1 MSRPLPRAQLRA
13 HFNSSPLVRFL
24 TENAMMEPAQAT
36 EDVGHKLG
44 DWLNFRQAITLQSVL
59 QAGPHG
65 KAPEIQPLPAH
76 LRRAAT
82 ISPAAL
88 ANHVDK
94 VRAQL
99 AESITQGA
107 PSGSGL
113 ALIQMPAA
121 ELDEPIDPKTAFA
134 PYRRFHAAHQRQMEN
149 TLRSLRASVRL
160 QLTQRGGHLQQLAT
174 LDAAFEDILSE
185 REALLLG
192 KVSKMLEK
200 RFVQALKLHLKQHN
214 EAVFDTDSPAGAP
227 QQALSCLMPH
237 RQALR
242 TALLAE
248 LDTRLQPTLGLL
260 EALTSE
266 TPDT

>member
-1 MSRPLPRAQLRA
+1 MTRPLPRA

-24 TENAMMEPAQAT
+24 TENAMLEPAQET
-36 EDVGHKLG
+36 EDVGQKLG
-44 DWLNFRQAITLQSVL
+44 DWLNFRQAIHLQGVL
-59 QAGPHG
+59 QADVSS
-65 KAPEIQPLPAH
+65 ADPLPAH
-76 LRRAAT
+76 IQRASP

-94 VRAQL
+94 LRAQL

-107 PSGSGL
+107 PAGSGL

-121 ELDEPIDPKTAFA
+121 DLDEPVDPKTAFA
-134 PYRRFHAAHQRQMEN
+134 PYRRFHAAHQRQME
-149 TLRSLRASVRL
+149 TSLRSLRASVRR
-160 QLTQRGGHLQQLAT
+160 QLTKRGGQLQQLAQ
-174 LDAAFEDILSE
+174 LDVAFENILSE
-185 REALLLG
+185 REAVLLG
-192 KVSKMLEK
+192 KVIKMLEK
-200 RFVQALKLHLKQHN
+200 RFVQALKLHLKQQN
-214 EAVFDTDSPAGAP
+214 ETQPDTDIPAGAP
-227 QQALSCLMPH
+227 QQGLSWLMPH
-237 RQALR
+237 RQELR

>member
-1 MSRPLPRAQLRA
+1 MTRPLLRA

-24 TENAMMEPAQAT
+24 TENTMMEAVQAT
-36 EDVGHKLG
+36 EDVGQKLG
-44 DWLNFRQAITLQSVL
+44 DWLNFRQAIALQCVL
-59 QAGPHG
+59 QAGPSG
-65 KAPEIQPLPAH
+65 TEPLPAH
-76 LRRAAT
+76 LQRAAP

-88 ANHVDK
+88 ASHVDK
-94 VRAQL
+94 IRAQL
-99 AESITQGA
+99 TESITQGA
-107 PSGSGL
+107 PAGSGL

-121 ELDEPIDPKTAFA
+121 DLDDPVDPKTAFA
-134 PYRRFHAAHQRQMEN
+134 PYRRFHAAHQRQME
-149 TLRSLRASVRL
+149 TSVRSLRASVRL
-160 QLTQRGGHLQQLAT
+160 QLTKRGGRLQQLAT
-174 LDAAFEDILSE
+174 LDAAFENILSE

-192 KVSKMLEK
+192 KVIKMLEK
-200 RFVQALKLHLKQHN
+200 RFVQALKLHLKQQN
-214 EAVFDTDSPAGAP
+214 ETQPDTDGPSSAP
-227 QQALSCLMPH
+227 QQTLSWLMPH

>member
-1 MSRPLPRAQLRA
+1 MTRPLPRA

-24 TENAMMEPAQAT
+24 TENAMMEAVQGT

-44 DWLNFRQAITLQSVL
+44 DWLNFRQAIALQSVL
-59 QAGPHG
+59 QAGQNG
-65 KAPEIQPLPAH
+65 KTPETPPLPAH
-76 LRRAAT
+76 LQRAAP
-82 ISPAAL
+82 ISPTAL

-107 PSGSGL
+107 PAGSGL

-149 TLRSLRASVRL
+149 SVRSLRASVRL
-160 QLTQRGGHLQQLAT
+160 QLTKRGGCLQQLAT
-174 LDAAFEDILSE
+174 LDAAFENILSE

-192 KVSKMLEK
+192 KVIKMLEK
-200 RFVQALKLHLKQHN
+200 RFVQALKLHLKQQN
-214 EAVFDTDSPAGAP
+214 ETQPDTDSPAGAP
-227 QQALSCLMPH
+227 QQGLSWLMPH

-242 TALLAE
+242 TALLTE

>member
-1 MSRPLPRAQLRA
+1 MTRPLPRA

-24 TENAMMEPAQAT
+24 TENAMMEAVQAT
-36 EDVGHKLG
+36 EDVGRQLG
-44 DWLNFRQAITLQSVL
+44 DWLNFRQAIALQSVL
-59 QAGPHG
+59 QAGQNG
-65 KAPEIQPLPAH
+65 KDPETQPLPAH
-76 LRRAAT
+76 LQRSAP
-82 ISPAAL
+82 ISPTAL

-107 PSGSGL
+107 PAGSGL
-113 ALIQMPAA
+113 AFIQMPAA
-121 ELDEPIDPKTAFA
+121 EFEEPIDPKTAFA
-134 PYRRFHAAHQRQMEN
+134 PYRRFHAAHQRQME
-149 TLRSLRASVRL
+149 TSVRSLRASVRL
-160 QLTQRGGHLQQLAT
+160 QLTKRGGRLQQLAT
-174 LDAAFEDILSE
+174 LDAAFENILSE

-192 KVSKMLEK
+192 KVIKMLEK
-200 RFVQALKLHLKQHN
+200 RFVQALKPHLKQQN
-214 EAVFDTDSPAGAP
+214 ETQPDTDGPSGAP
-227 QQALSCLMPH
+227 QQTLSWLMPH

>member
-1 MSRPLPRAQLRA
+1 MTRPLPRA

-24 TENAMMEPAQAT
+24 TENAMMEAVQST

-44 DWLNFRQAITLQSVL
+44 DWLNFRQAIALQSVL
-59 QAGPHG
+59 QTGTNGQDPG
-65 KAPEIQPLPAH
+65 TQPLPAH
-76 LRRAAT
+76 LQRAAP
-82 ISPAAL
+82 ISPIAL

-107 PSGSGL
+107 PAGSGL

-134 PYRRFHAAHQRQMEN
+134 PYRRFHAAHQRQME
-149 TLRSLRASVRL
+149 TSVRSLRASVRL
-160 QLTQRGGHLQQLAT
+160 QLSKRRGRLQQLAT
-174 LDAAFEDILSE
+174 LDAAFENILSE

-192 KVSKMLEK
+192 KVIKILEK
-200 RFVQALKLHLKQHN
+200 RFVQALKLHLKQNN
-214 EAVFDTDSPAGAP
+214 EAVLDSDSPPGVP
-227 QQALSCLMPH
+227 QQALSWLMPQ

>member
-1 MSRPLPRAQLRA
+1 MTRPLPRAHL
-13 HFNSSPLVRFL
+13 NSSPLVRFL
-24 TENAMMEPAQAT
+24 TENAMMEPAQET
-36 EDVGHKLG
+36 EDVGQKLG
-44 DWLNFRQAITLQSVL
+44 DWLNFRQAIHLQSVL
-59 QAGPHG
+59 QADV
-65 KAPEIQPLPAH
+65 KTAEPLPPH
-76 LRRAAT
+76 IQRAVP

-88 ANHVDK
+88 AIHVDK

-107 PSGSGL
+107 PAGSGL

-121 ELDEPIDPKTAFA
+121 ELSEPLDPKTAFA
-134 PYRRFHAAHQRQMEN
+134 PYRRFHAAHQRQMESS
-149 TLRSLRASVRL
+149 LRSLRASVRW
-160 QLTQRGGHLQQLAT
+160 QLSKRGGQLHQLAQ
-174 LDAAFEDILSE
+174 LDAAFENILSE
-185 REALLLG
+185 REVLLLG
-192 KVSKMLEK
+192 KVIKMLEK
-200 RFVQALKLHLKQHN
+200 RFVQALKLQLKQPN
-214 EAVFDTDSPAGAP
+214 EPPTDTATQPDGPGP
-227 QQALSCLMPH
+227 ALSWLMPH

>member
-1 MSRPLPRAQLRA
+1 MTRPLPRA

-24 TENAMMEPAQAT
+24 TENAMLEPAQET
-36 EDVGHKLG
+36 EDVGQKLG
-44 DWLNFRQAITLQSVL
+44 DWLNFRQAIHLQGVLQSDINS
-59 QAGPHG
+59 AD
-65 KAPEIQPLPAH
+65 PLPAH
-76 LRRAAT
+76 IQRVAP
-82 ISPAAL
+82 ISPTAL

-99 AESITQGA
+99 AASITQGA
-107 PSGSGL
+107 PAGSGL

-149 TLRSLRASVRL
+149 SVRSLRASVRL
-160 QLTQRGGHLQQLAT
+160 QLTKRGGSLQQLAT
-174 LDAAFEDILSE
+174 LDAAFENILSE

-192 KVSKMLEK
+192 KVIKMLEK
-200 RFVQALKLHLKQHN
+200 RFVQALKLHLKRQN
-214 EAVFDTDSPAGAP
+214 ETQPDTDIPAGAP
-227 QQALSCLMPH
+227 QQGLSWLIPH

>member
-1 MSRPLPRAQLRA
+1 MTRPLPRA

-24 TENAMMEPAQAT
+24 TENTMMDAVQAT
-36 EDVGHKLG
+36 EDVGQKLG
-44 DWLNFRQAITLQSVL
+44 DWLNFRQAIALQSVF
-59 QAGPHG
+59 QA
-65 KAPEIQPLPAH
+65 APGGTEPLPAH
-76 LRRAAT
+76 LQRAAS

-88 ANHVDK
+88 AVHVDK

-107 PSGSGL
+107 PAGSGL

-121 ELDEPIDPKTAFA
+121 DLDEPIDPKTAFA
-134 PYRRFHAAHQRQMEN
+134 PFRRFHAAHQRQMEN
-149 TLRSLRASVRL
+149 SVRSLRASVRL
-160 QLTQRGGHLQQLAT
+160 QLTKRGGRLQQLAA
-174 LDAAFEDILSE
+174 LDAAFESILSE

-200 RFVQALKLHLKQHN
+200 RFVQALKLQLKQQN
-214 EAVFDTDSPAGAP
+214 ETQLDTNSPNGAT
-227 QQALSCLMPH
+227 QQALSWLTPH

-242 TALLAE
+242 NALLAE

>member
-1 MSRPLPRAQLRA
+1 MTRPLPRA

-24 TENAMMEPAQAT
+24 TENAMLEAAQET
-36 EDVGHKLG
+36 EDVGQKLG
-44 DWLNFRQAITLQSVL
+44 DWLNFRQAIHLQSVL
-59 QAGPHG
+59 QATVSS
-65 KAPEIQPLPAH
+65 ADPLPAH
-76 LRRAAT
+76 IQRAVP
-82 ISPAAL
+82 INPAAL

-94 VRAQL
+94 IRAQL

-107 PSGSGL
+107 PAGSGL

-121 ELDEPIDPKTAFA
+121 EMGEPVDPKTAFV
-134 PYRRFHAAHQRQMEN
+134 PYLRFHAAHQRQMEN
-149 TLRSLRASVRL
+149 SLRSLRASVRW
-160 QLTQRGGHLQQLAT
+160 QLIKRGGQLQQLAQ
-174 LDAAFEDILSE
+174 LDAAFENILSE
-185 REALLLG
+185 REAVLLG
-192 KVSKMLEK
+192 KVIKMLEK
-200 RFVQALKLHLKQHN
+200 RFVQALKLHLKQQN
-214 EAVFDTDSPAGAP
+214 AP
-227 QQALSCLMPH
+227 PTGTATLPDEPGQALAWLMPH

>member
-1 MSRPLPRAQLRA
+1 MTRPLPRA

-24 TENAMMEPAQAT
+24 TENAMMEAVQAT
-36 EDVGHKLG
+36 EDVGRQLG
-44 DWLNFRQAITLQSVL
+44 DWLDFRQAIALQSVL
-59 QAGPHG
+59 QAGPN
-65 KAPEIQPLPAH
+65 PSETLPAH
-76 LRRAAT
+76 LQRAAP
-82 ISPAAL
+82 IKPGAL

-107 PSGSGL
+107 PAGSGL

-134 PYRRFHAAHQRQMEN
+134 PYRRFHAAHQRQME
-149 TLRSLRASVRL
+149 TSVRSLRASVRL
-160 QLTQRGGHLQQLAT
+160 QLTKRGGRLQQLAT
-174 LDAAFEDILSE
+174 LDAAFENILSE

-214 EAVFDTDSPAGAP
+214 EAVLDTDSPPSAS
-227 QQALSCLMPH
+227 QQGLSWLMPH

>member
-1 MSRPLPRAQLRA
+1 MTRPLPRA

-24 TENAMMEPAQAT
+24 TENTMMEAVQAT
-36 EDVGHKLG
+36 EDVGQKLG
-44 DWLNFRQAITLQSVL
+44 DWLNFRQAIALQSAL
-59 QAGPHG
+59 QAGPG
-65 KAPEIQPLPAH
+65 GTQALPPH
-76 LRRAAT
+76 LQRAAP

-88 ANHVDK
+88 AKHVDK
-94 VRAQL
+94 IRAQL
-99 AESITQGA
+99 TESITQGA
-107 PSGSGL
+107 PAGSGL

-121 ELDEPIDPKTAFA
+121 ELDEPVDPKTAFG
-134 PYRRFHAAHQRQMEN
+134 PYRRFHAAHQRQME
-149 TLRSLRASVRL
+149 TRLRSLRASVRI
-160 QLTQRGGHLQQLAT
+160 QLMQRGGHLQQLAT
-174 LDAAFEDILSE
+174 LDTALENILGE

-192 KVSKMLEK
+192 KVIKMLEK

-214 EAVFDTDSPAGAP
+214 ATASDTASPQGVH
-227 QQALSCLMPH
+227 QQTLSWLMPH

-242 TALLAE
+242 SALLAE

>member
-1 MSRPLPRAQLRA
+1 MTRPLPRA

-24 TENAMMEPAQAT
+24 TENAMMEAVQAT

-44 DWLNFRQAITLQSVL
+44 DWLNFRQAIALQSVL
-59 QAGPHG
+59 QTGPNG
-65 KAPEIQPLPAH
+65 KAPETQPLPAH
-76 LRRAAT
+76 LQRAAP
-82 ISPAAL
+82 INPIAL

-94 VRAQL
+94 IRAQL

-107 PSGSGL
+107 PAGSGL
-113 ALIQMPAA
+113 VLIQMPAA
-121 ELDEPIDPKTAFA
+121 ELEEPIDPKTAFA
-134 PYRRFHAAHQRQMEN
+134 PYRRFHAAHQRQME
-149 TLRSLRASVRL
+149 TSVRSLRASVRL
-160 QLTQRGGHLQQLAT
+160 QLTKRGGRLQQLAT
-174 LDAAFEDILSE
+174 LDSAFENILSE

-192 KVSKMLEK
+192 KVIKMLEK
-200 RFVQALKLHLKQHN
+200 RFVQALKLHLKQQN
-214 EAVFDTDSPAGAP
+214 EAVLVTDSHPGAP
-227 QQALSCLMPH
+227 QQVLSWLVPH